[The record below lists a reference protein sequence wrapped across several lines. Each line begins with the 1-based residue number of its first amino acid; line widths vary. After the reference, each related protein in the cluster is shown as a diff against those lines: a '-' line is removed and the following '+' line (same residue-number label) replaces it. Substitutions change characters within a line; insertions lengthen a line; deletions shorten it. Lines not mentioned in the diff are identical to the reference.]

1 MTEGETALW
10 NALSDNA
17 LGVRFI
23 RQYIIGDY
31 IVDFYCR
38 KNKLVIEVDGGYHSE
53 PHQQEDDKIRQ
64 DWLTKMGYR
73 VFRITNKEVLFDT
86 EKTVNKII
94 ELINM
99 TR

>member
-1 MTEGETALW
+1 MAKKQTGVSPFWKVASPDRYGILKEYARENRKNMTEGETALW

-64 DWLTKMGYR
+64 D
-73 VFRITNKEVLFDT
+73 
-86 EKTVNKII
+86 
-94 ELINM
+94 
-99 TR
+99 

>member
-1 MTEGETALW
+1 MAKKQTGVSPSWKVASPDRYGILKEYARENRKNMTEGETALW

-38 KNKLVIEVDGGYHSE
+38 KNKLVIEV
-53 PHQQEDDKIRQ
+53 
-64 DWLTKMGYR
+64 
-73 VFRITNKEVLFDT
+73 
-86 EKTVNKII
+86 II
-94 ELINM
+94 PNHISKRM
-99 TR
+99 TRSGKIG